1 MRFFLFISLLFG
13 YSISFLILRLVMT
26 AEDFFKR
33 QNAHC
38 IEDLSHVQLL
48 SFALECMDL
57 KTAASANFFRAGY
70 DFLTKPLYNDFD
82 KAVIKAYKEGKSV
95 DVTFT
100 LGESCNGVNSGG
112 KPGYTISVV
121 EC

>member
-1 MRFFLFISLLFG
+1 
-13 YSISFLILRLVMT
+13 MT

-38 IEDLSHVQLL
+38 IEDLSHEQLL

-57 KTAASANFFRAGY
+57 KTAASANFFRSGY
-70 DFLTKPLYNDFD
+70 NFLTKPLYNEFD
-82 KAVIKAYKEGKSV
+82 RAVIKAYKEGKSV
-95 DVTFT
+95 NVTYT
-100 LGESCNGVNSGG
+100 MGESYNGEDLDC
-112 KPGYTISVV
+112 KPGYAISVV